1 MGMDKNG
8 CDWMRL
14 DGNGREWMRLDR
26 NGCDWMG
33 MDAIGWEWLRIAANV
48 RFDFSPLVISV
59 WCNQINSVL
68 LGWQQSFCVF
78 LKNFIFI
85 F

>member
-1 MGMDKNG
+1 LFI
-8 CDWMRL
+8 L
-14 DGNGREWMRLDR
+14 DIQDH
-26 NGCDWMG
+26 D
-33 MDAIGWEWLRIAANV
+33 
-48 RFDFSPLVISV
+48 
-59 WCNQINSVL
+59 L

>member
-1 MGMDKNG
+1 MAH
-8 CDWMRL
+8 L
-14 DGNGREWMRLDR
+14 
-26 NGCDWMG
+26 
-33 MDAIGWEWLRIAANV
+33 
-48 RFDFSPLVISV
+48 PLFEERAEYI
-59 WCNQINSVL
+59 